1 MLTTPPLLMG
11 ATLVFWGM
19 QTGLLLIG
27 AVLGVMI
34 EASRLVSRRIDF
46 TFTDYN
52 RIWDLSTSLVALG
65 AMYCFVSRDTGN
77 EIMSLL
83 QSTSFTK
90 GYSAVRQLSDAA
102 VIFFQWWPMLVFPM
116 MAAQAYGG
124 KDVIPVTT
132 YSYFAR
138 RRMKL
143 AGKKQMD
150 RPGMNFAYLYFAVC
164 IFASSLTTQGH
175 RYYYVAFVALV
186 GCGLWQLRSRRF
198 PFVAW
203 AALMILLG
211 WIGYIGQSQVP
222 RIAAVLEGKLANWLQ
237 EVVNGRSSRMHD
249 TEIGDIG
256 ETKGSGRIVMRVET
270 GPGAPRLLRDSTY
283 SRFNGRNWQTQK
295 MDFVDQ
301 EPLPDGESWRL
312 MPPDRDAPV
321 WVMTIQAP
329 MSASFNHISKPSGC
343 FLVED
348 LPMESVQA
356 NGLGTMRGMGGPGF
370 IIYRTFYGGTKTLDV
385 EPAENEVLRPDG
397 TASGVA
403 PSDLELYE
411 RILREIGWRPGE
423 AIERTIRRVSEFFE
437 EFSYRIYNGKRIR
450 RGEATRIARFVNDRA
465 GHCEY
470 FATATVGLL
479 QAAGVPARYALGWA
493 LIEED
498 ERFNYVVRQRHAH
511 AWARY
516 WSHIDQAWHDLD
528 TTPGSWVEIEES
540 RAGWLE
546 PVTDQWANF
555 SHAFLRF
562 RYYGDLGPVQD
573 YLLIALV
580 ALVALL
586 SYRLFFRK
594 GRKRILL
601 SGDETG
607 YVFERNGLDSD
618 FYAVETRLQAMGLVR
633 HNGESLIEWHQRL
646 TQREDVQPDLLA
658 EILDLHYRYR
668 FDPDGLD
675 KHDRSRLRDFAAKWL
690 ERVGRS
696 EPARA

>member
-1 MLTTPPLLMG
+1 MLTTPPLLIG
-11 ATLVFWGM
+11 VTLVFWGV
-19 QTGLLLIG
+19 QTGLPLIG
-27 AVLGVMI
+27 VLLGAMI

-83 QSTSFTK
+83 KSTNFTQR
-90 GYSAVRQLSDAA
+90 YSSVRQFSNAA
-102 VIFFQWWPMLVFPM
+102 VTFFQWWPMLVFPM

-124 KDVIPVTT
+124 KEVIPVTT

-138 RRMKL
+138 RRMRQ
-143 AGKKQMD
+143 AGKEPQA
-150 RPGMNFAYLYFAVC
+150 RPGMNFGYIYFAIC

-222 RIAAVLEGKLANWLQ
+222 RVAAVLEGKLANWLQ

-295 MDFVDQ
+295 MNFVDL

-312 MPPDRDAPV
+312 MSPDRDV
-321 WVMTIQAP
+321 VDQEMTIQAP
-329 MSASFNHISKPSGC
+329 MSGSFNHISKPSGC
-343 FLVED
+343 YLVED
-348 LPMESVQA
+348 LPMESVQV

-370 IIYRTFYGGTKTLDV
+370 IIYRTLYNDAKTLDADP
-385 EPAENEVLRPDG
+385 EEYEVLRPNG
-397 TASGVA
+397 EASGVA
-403 PSDLELYE
+403 PQDRQLYDDL
-411 RILREIGWRPGE
+411 LREIGVRSGE
-423 AIERTIRRVSEFFE
+423 SMERTVKRVSQYFE
-437 EFSYRIYNGKRIR
+437 SFEYRIYNDKPIR
-450 RGEATRIARFVNDRA
+450 RGEESRIARFLKDRA

-479 QAAGVPARYALGWA
+479 QTAGVPARYALGWA

-498 ERFNYVVRQRHAH
+498 ERHNYVVRERHAH
-511 AWARY
+511 AWIRY
-516 WSHIDQAWHDLD
+516 WSPTDGKWHDLD

-540 RAGWLE
+540 RAGWME
-546 PVTDQWANF
+546 PVTDQWASF

-562 RYYGDLGPVQD
+562 RYYGDLGPVQN

-586 SYRLFFRK
+586 TYRLFFRK

-601 SGDETG
+601 NGDEIE

-618 FYAVETRLQAMGLVR
+618 FYAVEIRLQAMGLVR

-646 TQREDVQPDLLA
+646 TQRDDVQPDLLA

-668 FDPDGLD
+668 FDPEGLD
-675 KHDRSRLRDFAAKWL
+675 NQERSRLRDFVAKWL

-696 EPARA
+696 EPART